1 LSIVIKRYAKPW
13 ATPIGLSERIHHIRV
28 AQGHQQLTLGH
39 TDVPQSALGAL
50 CPWPKVWQSVWNA
63 TSLFSTIPVIQFIS
77 NGTVFGRNQ
86 GRTLKTSRASSTQR
100 ARTACFVPTSDR
112 NAGKV
117 SEAQGFRGAPP
128 TETWR
133 KCRRS
138 RAFEG
143 YLRRKRGKSVGSQQE
158 KEGTSDSFVV
168 FLSEVTLYC
177 CRPVAADGMRTR
189 SSPRCSAGRSARML
203 RGPVLRGDLGGRC

>member
-1 LSIVIKRYAKPW
+1 M
-13 ATPIGLSERIHHIRV
+13 
-28 AQGHQQLTLGH
+28 
-39 TDVPQSALGAL
+39 
-50 CPWPKVWQSVWNA
+50 
-63 TSLFSTIPVIQFIS
+63 
-77 NGTVFGRNQ
+77 FGRNQ
-86 GRTLKTSRASSTQR
+86 GRTLKTSRASSTQG

-138 RAFEG
+138 RTFEG
-143 YLRRKRGKSVGSQQE
+143 YLRRKRGKSVGGQQE

-168 FLSEVTLYC
+168 FLSEVTLC
-177 CRPVAADGMRTR
+177 CCQPVSCRRNADRMSTEMRAQKANRQRQAANGLDLHPDVVRAEALECCAVQFFAVVWMGDADELLGAFLEGFAVEVHCSVLCHDIVHVRP
-189 SSPRCSAGRSARML
+189 
-203 RGPVLRGDLGGRC
+203 